1 VRLIIGLGNPG
12 PQYIMTRHNAG
23 FLVLDALV
31 AQYGL
36 HAQKTDF
43 KSILFRG
50 DIEGVDT
57 LVAFPQ
63 TYMNLSGTAVRSI
76 VSYYKIPLTELL
88 VIFDDLDLPFGNLR
102 FRPSGSAGT
111 HNGMKSIIEQ
121 MVSTEIP
128 RLRIGIGPKPPEE
141 ETSAFVLAPF
151 SLVEKKHLPDI
162 CQAAVK
168 EILKWL
174 HSA

>member
-1 VRLIIGLGNPG
+1 MRLIIGLGNPG
-12 PQYIMTRHNAG
+12 PQYTMTRHNTG

-63 TYMNLSGTAVRSI
+63 TYMNLSGAAVSGI
-76 VSYYKIPLTELL
+76 VSYYQIPLTEVL

-102 FRPSGSAGT
+102 FRSSGSAGT
-111 HNGMKSIIEQ
+111 HNGMKSIVEQ

-141 ETSAFVLAPF
+141 EASAFVLAPF

-162 CQAAVK
+162 CQSAVN